1 MRAVLAYLL
10 LAWASV
16 ARAQPA
22 EIRAPH
28 PGERE
33 AAPAWS
39 DSAPAGDGE
48 LALPKSVTRG
58 RITVRA
64 EASVSISL
72 HDLAVRAD
80 AALADDA
87 ADLAD
92 LNVPAHV
99 ELRVVA
105 DARDLGRAA
114 PPGRGA
120 PGWAAGVAYPDL
132 GVVVIAVAHGGDPLD
147 YVGTTEHE
155 MAHLALGAAL
165 GPRAPHWLHEGFAW
179 QHSPTESDSGRLTTL
194 VGMTWF
200 GSTIPLAEL
209 DESFPADELPA
220 SRAYAESYELVEF
233 LASRG
238 RWDDRSDHGD
248 REPFRRFLRNL
259 AHGEDLDL
267 AAAHAFGRPM
277 SALFDEWE
285 SDLKNRYLW
294 VPVELFGLL
303 LWLVAAALVV
313 LAWRR
318 RRRQRR
324 ITFDAWER
332 EASSRPPPPF
342 VPWPGAPDPL
352 APDEPDDDLLD
363 GGPDDGAPRGPL
375 PN

>member
-1 MRAVLAYLL
+1 MRRGLVALLWIVLAS
-10 LAWASV
+10 A

-28 PGERE
+28 AGEER
-33 AAPAWS
+33 APAWS
-39 DSAPAGDGE
+39 SPAPAGDGE
-48 LALPKSVTRG
+48 LPLPDTLTRG

-64 EASVSISL
+64 QAGIPALS
-72 HDLAVRAD
+72 DLAARAD

-92 LNVPAHV
+92 LAVPAHV
-99 ELRVVA
+99 EVRVVRA
-105 DARDLGRAA
+105 ARDLGRGA

-120 PGWAAGVAYPDL
+120 PAWAAGVAYPDL
-132 GVVVIAVAHGGDPLD
+132 GVVVVALAHDGEPLD
-147 YVGTTEHE
+147 VIGTTEHE

-165 GPRAPHWLHEGFAW
+165 GNHAPRWLHEGFAW

-200 GSTIPLAEL
+200 GSTIPLDEL
-209 DESFPADELPA
+209 DTSFPADELPA
-220 SRAYAESYELVEF
+220 SRAYAESYELVQF
-233 LASRG
+233 LADRG

-259 AHGEDLDL
+259 AHGEDLDR
-267 AAAHAFGRPM
+267 AAIHAFGRPM
-277 SALFDEWE
+277 HDLFEEWE

-294 VPVELFGLL
+294 IPVELFGLL
-303 LWLVAAALVV
+303 LWLLAAALLV

-324 ITFDAWER
+324 IAFDAWER
-332 EASSRPPPPF
+332 EAKAAQPPRF

-363 GGPDDGAPRGPL
+363 DDEPRGPL
-375 PN
+375 LN

>member
-1 MRAVLAYLL
+1 MRRGVIALL
-10 LAWASV
+10 LFALVSI

-22 EIRAPH
+22 EIRAPRASD
-28 PGERE
+28 PA
-33 AAPAWS
+33 AAPAWTSTALAPS
-39 DSAPAGDGE
+39 DDGE
-48 LALPKSVTRG
+48 LPLPDTLTRG

-64 EASVSISL
+64 QAGIPHLEE
-72 HDLAVRAD
+72 LAAKAD

-92 LNVPAHV
+92 LAVPAHV
-99 ELRVVA
+99 EVRVVR
-105 DARDLGRAA
+105 DARDLARAA

-120 PGWAAGVAYPDL
+120 PMWAAGVAYPDL
-132 GVVVIAVAHGGDPLD
+132 GVVVVALGKSGEPLD
-147 YVGTTEHE
+147 VIGTTEHE

-165 GPRAPHWLHEGFAW
+165 GNHAPRWLHEGFAW

-200 GSTIPLAEL
+200 GSTIPLDEL
-209 DESFPADELPA
+209 DTSFPADELPA
-220 SRAYAESYELVEF
+220 SRAYAESYELVQF
-233 LASRG
+233 LADRG
-238 RWDDRSDHGD
+238 RWDDRTDRGD

-259 AHGEDLDL
+259 ARGEDLD
-267 AAAHAFGRPM
+267 AAASHAFGRPM
-277 SALFDEWE
+277 HELFDEWE

-294 VPVELFGLL
+294 IPVELFGLL
-303 LWLVAAALVV
+303 LWLLAAVLVV

-324 ITFDAWER
+324 IAFEAWER
-332 EASSRPPPPF
+332 EAKAAQPPPF

-363 GGPDDGAPRGPL
+363 DDEPRGPFL
-375 PN
+375 N